1 MSEYVKVLERVL
13 IFGDRIKAIEKK
25 QAERFPMLVEKL
37 DRIEG
42 SLKSTAGR
50 VGRMENSFPTLVDR
64 IDAIEKKQAER
75 FPMLVG
81 KLDKLEDDISKLTKT
96 VYNIKRWTS

>member
-1 MSEYVKVLERVL
+1 MKNYIKALERILVL
-13 IFGDRIKAIEKK
+13 DDKIK
-25 QAERFPMLVEKL
+25 
-37 DRIEG
+37 
-42 SLKSTAGR
+42 
-50 VGRMENSFPTLVDR
+50 
-64 IDAIEKKQAER
+64 AIEKKQAER

>member
-13 IFGDRIKAIEKK
+13 ILGDKIK
-25 QAERFPMLVEKL
+25 
-37 DRIEG
+37 
-42 SLKSTAGR
+42 
-50 VGRMENSFPTLVDR
+50 
-64 IDAIEKKQAER
+64 AIEKKQAER

>member
-13 IFGDRIKAIEKK
+13 ILGDRIK
-25 QAERFPMLVEKL
+25 
-37 DRIEG
+37 
-42 SLKSTAGR
+42 
-50 VGRMENSFPTLVDR
+50 
-64 IDAIEKKQAER
+64 AIEKKQAER

-81 KLDKLEDDISKLTKT
+81 KLDKLEEDLKGVVFISRFSVEKLNKLEDDISKLTKT

>member
-13 IFGDRIKAIEKK
+13 ILDDRIK
-25 QAERFPMLVEKL
+25 
-37 DRIEG
+37 
-42 SLKSTAGR
+42 
-50 VGRMENSFPTLVDR
+50 
-64 IDAIEKKQAER
+64 AIEKKQAER

-81 KLDKLEDDISKLTKT
+81 KLDKLEDDLKGVVFISRFSEEKLNKLEDDLSKLTKT

>member
-1 MSEYVKVLERVL
+1 MVKNYIKALERILVL
-13 IFGDRIKAIEKK
+13 DDKIK
-25 QAERFPMLVEKL
+25 
-37 DRIEG
+37 
-42 SLKSTAGR
+42 
-50 VGRMENSFPTLVDR
+50 
-64 IDAIEKKQAER
+64 AIEKKQAER

>member
-37 DRIEG
+37 
-42 SLKSTAGR
+42 
-50 VGRMENSFPTLVDR
+50 N
-64 IDAIEKKQAER
+64 
-75 FPMLVG
+75 
-81 KLDKLEDDISKLTKT
+81 KLEDALSKLTKT
-96 VYNIKRWTS
+96 VYNIKKWTK

>member
-37 DRIEG
+37 
-42 SLKSTAGR
+42 
-50 VGRMENSFPTLVDR
+50 N
-64 IDAIEKKQAER
+64 
-75 FPMLVG
+75 
-81 KLDKLEDDISKLTKT
+81 KLEKDAHTHTLYGGPAVPITKEDAEGGS
-96 VYNIKRWTS
+96 W

>member
-13 IFGDRIKAIEKK
+13 ILGHRIK
-25 QAERFPMLVEKL
+25 
-37 DRIEG
+37 
-42 SLKSTAGR
+42 
-50 VGRMENSFPTLVDR
+50 
-64 IDAIEKKQAER
+64 AIEKKQAER

-81 KLDKLEDDISKLTKT
+81 KLDKLEEDLEGVVFISRFSVEKLNKLEDDLSKLTKT

>member
-13 IFGDRIKAIEKK
+13 ILSDRI
-25 QAERFPMLVEKL
+25 
-37 DRIEG
+37 
-42 SLKSTAGR
+42 T
-50 VGRMENSFPTLVDR
+50 
-64 IDAIEKKQAER
+64 AIEKKQAER

-81 KLDKLEDDISKLTKT
+81 KLNKLEDDISRLTKT